1 MILLRQKSFSLIQ
14 KINESAAKR
23 EYNLND
29 PNERGAFI
37 RRDLMRG
44 GNAYSKEFKLKI
56 LKQDLEWLDSQEK
69 IADKKGGWRGS
80 ERQKIK
86 DEITRLE
93 KSFSKSDKKKDD
105 HTAEIAAGAAGLV
118 GTAALGGSEYNK
130 NVKPHKK
137 SLKFLNNQIE
147 SSKDILDEINT
158 EIRQKG
164 GYDAVHFDRARY
176 PISPRDSRKFNGKFS
191 VAVYAPDNGLGQ
203 LERAYDSMARYDDF
217 VWNARKG
224 KRSARNLKKADK
236 ELNKAEK
243 RAKKALEYFEKDKK
257 IQEGL
262 KNKGL
267 RNVALIG
274 AGGATLTAGAIAGVK
289 AYKKK
294 KAKKA
299 NHDSDNKK

>member
-14 KINESAAKR
+14 KINESAAKRER

-118 GTAALGGSEYNK
+118 GTAALGGSEYTK
-130 NVKPHKK
+130 SVKPHKDTIK
-137 SLKFLNNQIE
+137 HLNNQIN

-164 GYDAVHFDRARY
+164 GYDAVHYDRVRN
-176 PISPRDSRKFNGKFS
+176 PINPKYQIKKFKNKHYRPLYISKSG
-191 VAVYAPDNGLGQ
+191 PGQ
-203 LERAYDSMARYDDF
+203 LQRAEDSMARYDDYIAN
-217 VWNARKG
+217 VRKG
-224 KRSARNLKKADK
+224 KRKARNLEKAEK
-236 ELNKAEK
+236 ELNKAER

-257 IQEGL
+257 VYEGL
-262 KNKGL
+262 KKKGI
-267 RNVALIG
+267 RNTALIG
-274 AGGATLTAGAIAGVK
+274 AGGAVLTAGSIAGIR
-289 AYKKK
+289 AYKKH
-294 KAKKA
+294 KAKK
-299 NHDSDNKK
+299 DDNSKK